1 MGKTK
6 TRFQRLTEI
15 AMELLT
21 PEEKEEYARL
31 FGVENATDLVQKMS
45 HTERQLDRTIRKRL
59 NSPIRNK
66 LQLRELLWAMADYT
80 GLPRVPAVAVC
91 PNHCAPFDA
100 VSAPFFGSAANY
112 LKHANRHGYKTM
124 SDAFLMFVESVQFD
138 GCKSKILGGSGTQSK
153 NVYEYLQMFGDI
165 PACQEKTKTL
175 FVTRALFKN
184 KSEVS
189 ILTQSM
195 KSVRGPHPQKL
206 RLDEIEE
213 FDPSVFRAALAVTRS
228 FGGVP
233 ASVGMGS
240 THHKRSGIMAD
251 LLKEHD
257 KRGIA
262 LFQWC
267 IFEVMQKCTQKSCR
281 MCKEITKV
289 DYEGNSVSFYD
300 LCQGKAK
307 RSRGY
312 YSLKEVLEKFHLL
325 SLEDFEAEWLCQ
337 AISLSGYA
345 FPKFVS
351 EQEVLHVTRR
361 AKYNPNL
368 PLTRAW
374 DFGWSGATVIL
385 WIQVDGNRQKRVIDE
400 EWLVMTPLPEIV
412 RIVLGKPYQSSS
424 GRILDYGD
432 PAGKGG
438 KDKIIGTDDVTYLGT
453 QGIDIISKASGIPQG
468 LRLINQALEP
478 TSGNTDLIIHPRCE
492 HLIEYMKDAK
502 YPVDA
507 QGQPVSEIPIKDGKE
522 HPGDALRYWFVNNEG
537 ASLEPAYGGRSPG
550 EKVEKKKGDEVLVI
564 PAERIRV
571 WGERRR
577 LTVGAGFGY
586 FRNSLRSQLTR
597 IGRG

>member
-1 MGKTK
+1 MSKTK
-6 TRFQRLTEI
+6 RQFERLTEM
-15 AMELLT
+15 AMELLN

-31 FGVENATDLVQKMS
+31 FGVSNAQELVQKMS
-45 HTERQLDRTIRKRL
+45 HTEKQLDRMIRKRL
-59 NSPIRNK
+59 SNPIKNR
-66 LQLRELLWAMADYT
+66 LQLRDLFWAMADYA
-80 GLPRVPAVAVC
+80 GLPRIPAVAVC

-100 VSAPFFGSAANY
+100 VSAPFFGHTTNY

-124 SDAFLMFVESVQFD
+124 GDAFLMFVESVMFN

-165 PACQEKTKTL
+165 PACHEKTKSL
-175 FVTRALFKN
+175 FVQRAIFKN
-184 KSEVS
+184 RSEVS

-213 FDPSVFRAALAVTRS
+213 FDASVFRAALATTRS
-228 FGGVP
+228 FGGV
-233 ASVGMGS
+233 SSSIGMGS
-240 THHKRSGIMAD
+240 THHKRSGIMAN
-251 LLKEHD
+251 LLKEHL

-267 IFEVMQKCTQKSCR
+267 IFEVMAQCTEKSCR
-281 MCKEITKV
+281 MCKEVTKI
-289 DYEGNSVSFYD
+289 DYEGNAISFYD

-307 RSRGY
+307 KSRGY
-312 YSLKEVLEKFHLL
+312 YSLKEVLEKFYLL
-325 SLEDFEAEWLCQ
+325 SLEDFKAEWLCQ
-337 AISLSGYA
+337 AISLSGYV
-345 FPKFVS
+345 FPKF
-351 EQEVLHVTRR
+351 EAEEEVLHVTER
-361 AKYNPNL
+361 AEYNPNL
-368 PLTRAW
+368 PLTRTW

-400 EWLVMTPLPEIV
+400 AWFVMTPLPEIV
-412 RIVLGKPYQSSS
+412 KVVLGKPYQSSS

-432 PAGKGG
+432 PGGKGG
-438 KDKIIGTDDVTYLGT
+438 KDKIIGIDDISYLGS

-468 LRLINQALEP
+468 LRLVNQALEP
-478 TSGNTDLIIHPRCE
+478 TSGKIDLIIHPRCE

-537 ASLEPAYGGRSPG
+537 TSVKPAYGG
-550 EKVEKKKGDEVLVI
+550 EVLVK
-564 PAERIRV
+564 
-571 WGERRR
+571 
-577 LTVGAGFGY
+577 
-586 FRNSLRSQLTR
+586 
-597 IGRG
+597 